1 MSLPHALIFLGTA
14 FQEMFGEE
22 IKKNTISPQLTLVV
36 SQYLTTNI
44 EPFKVQFMSE
54 IVLKRLL
61 TMNVYR
67 EIKIKK
73 DSEGNQQKQDEKELI
88 IMTKGKP
95 IDYFVLIIEGKL
107 LTYLLE
113 VPSIFATSKK
123 DRQLLRQKV
132 HQRISVMKTNNGVFV
147 VFKTMPILWNHFSI
161 TEIL

>member
-1 MSLPHALIFLGTA
+1 MFSLFFYINYCFLRKYVITPKLPIYYALIFLGTA

-22 IKKNTISPQLTLVV
+22 IKKITISPQLTLVV
-36 SQYLTTNI
+36 SQYLTINI
-44 EPFKVQFMSE
+44 EPFQIQFMSE

-107 LTYLLE
+107 LTLRFLL
-113 VPSIFATSKK
+113 
-123 DRQLLRQKV
+123 
-132 HQRISVMKTNNGVFV
+132 
-147 VFKTMPILWNHFSI
+147 
-161 TEIL
+161 

>member
-1 MSLPHALIFLGTA
+1 MFFFEEICHYPKITYPIHYVLIFLGTA

-22 IKKNTISPQLTLVV
+22 IKKITISPQLTLVV

-73 DSEGNQQKQDEKELI
+73 DSEGNQQKQEEKELI

-107 LTYLLE
+107 
-113 VPSIFATSKK
+113 
-123 DRQLLRQKV
+123 
-132 HQRISVMKTNNGVFV
+132 
-147 VFKTMPILWNHFSI
+147 
-161 TEIL
+161 

>member
-1 MSLPHALIFLGTA
+1 MDVNNSALIYSYDLIFLGEA

-22 IKKNTISPQLTLVV
+22 IKKITISPQLTLVV

-73 DSEGNQQKQDEKELI
+73 DSEGNQQKQEEKELI

-107 LTYLLE
+107 LTY
-113 VPSIFATSKK
+113 
-123 DRQLLRQKV
+123 
-132 HQRISVMKTNNGVFV
+132 
-147 VFKTMPILWNHFSI
+147 
-161 TEIL
+161 

>member
-1 MSLPHALIFLGTA
+1 MDVNKSALIYSYDLIFLGEA

-22 IKKNTISPQLTLVV
+22 IKKITISPQLTLVV

-61 TMNVYR
+61 AMNVYR

-73 DSEGNQQKQDEKELI
+73 DSEGNQQKQEEKELI

-107 LTYLLE
+107 LTL
-113 VPSIFATSKK
+113 T
-123 DRQLLRQKV
+123 LRCLINEWARLAV
-132 HQRISVMKTNNGVFV
+132 AM
-147 VFKTMPILWNHFSI
+147 FSS
-161 TEIL
+161 

>member
-1 MSLPHALIFLGTA
+1 MRFFSLNFLSIIAFWENMPLTPELPTLFIMLWYFLGTA

-22 IKKNTISPQLTLVV
+22 IKKITISPQLTLVV

-73 DSEGNQQKQDEKELI
+73 DSEGNQQKQEEKELI

-107 LTYLLE
+107 LTY
-113 VPSIFATSKK
+113 
-123 DRQLLRQKV
+123 
-132 HQRISVMKTNNGVFV
+132 
-147 VFKTMPILWNHFSI
+147 
-161 TEIL
+161 

>member
-1 MSLPHALIFLGTA
+1 MISLGTA

-22 IKKNTISPQLTLVV
+22 IKKITISPQLTLVV
-36 SQYLTTNI
+36 SQYLTINI

-107 LTYLLE
+107 LTLRFLL
-113 VPSIFATSKK
+113 
-123 DRQLLRQKV
+123 
-132 HQRISVMKTNNGVFV
+132 
-147 VFKTMPILWNHFSI
+147 
-161 TEIL
+161 